1 MATKYKPV
9 RWTIAWAASEFN
21 WDKDTLA
28 KALKRGGVEGE
39 DGTFSTNE
47 ILVACYGDI
56 DHEKLRKVRAEA
68 DVLELTLA
76 KERSKVLAADD
87 VIRVWADIA
96 VAIRQIIKGSN
107 LSDSE
112 KNECLRQIRELSIE
126 DFTKEK
132 VSE

>member
-1 MATKYKPV
+1 MTKYKPI
-9 RWTIAWAASEFN
+9 RWTIAQAASEFN
-21 WDKDTLA
+21 WDKDTLT
-28 KALKRGGVEGE
+28 KALKRAGVEGGN
-39 DGTFSTNE
+39 GTFSTNE

-76 KERSKVLAADD
+76 KERSKVLVADD
-87 VIRVWADIA
+87 VTRVWADIA

-112 KNECLRQIRELSIE
+112 KNECLRQIRELNVE

-132 VSE
+132 TE